1 MINWFAKSGLLILLF
16 FRSNKL
22 FLGLFSLNIID
33 LCYFLVQINFILKNN
48 SHRHLSLSQYMSIK
62 RKFLYLILSVSV
74 VLIAQ
79 SVFLLMVTSS
89 VSHEVK
95 DVAKVVTPAS
105 EEAYKFQF
113 NVVQVQ
119 QWLTDISATRGLDG
133 LNDGFDVAD
142 EHFKAANQNLIKL
155 ASLGTISSEQQQR
168 AKKDLEVYYEL
179 GKKMANTYVAQGPVS
194 GNQLMAQFDSA
205 ASSINKQ
212 VEVILS
218 ERVQSLRATDQR
230 VSAELDTVMTV
241 VITSAL
247 FNLLLLATI
256 IAVVFFAVLR
266 PLERVGATLHR
277 LATGKIDL
285 TQKIESQTNDEFND
299 ILQSINQFVGKISN
313 VIGQLTRSAI
323 TLESISHTLIKN
335 AGDSMNNSLAQ
346 ESDTN
351 QIAGALTELFAAVSQ
366 INDNTDHAKT
376 ELESSA
382 SFLQGGF
389 NELQHAVKEVER
401 LNENI
406 SQAASSIGSLQ
417 HRTNEIEKVLDVIS
431 AIADQTNLLAL
442 NAAIEA
448 ARAGEQGRG
457 FAVVADEVRALAS
470 RTQTS
475 TTEINDIISL
485 LQSVVKDSITHM
497 EKCES
502 SSRVAVAEVM
512 EVLNKIQQVS
522 RSVKQISDGT
532 SNISVA
538 ILQQKTVISKQVEK
552 TQSIKDKAASTT
564 KSVSNVQHSGD
575 EVLQLSHQLVEL
587 GQSLN
592 RGR

>member
-1 MINWFAKSGLLILLF
+1 MINWFAKSGLLILLL

-247 FNLLLLATI
+247 FNLLLLAAI